1 MVTELAKY
9 KIHLNSNLEEI
20 TRVEQLVDQI
30 KDDLN
35 LSDDIYGNIIVALT
49 EAVNNAIIH
58 GNKMEGNK
66 KTEISVAKDEHS
78 IIFYVKDQGQGF
90 DYTNLPDPTA
100 PENIEKPTG
109 RGVFLMKNLA
119 DLVVFSD
126 GGSQVELQFK
136 L

>member
-1 MVTELAKY
+1 MVTELEKY
-9 KIHLNSNLEEI
+9 KVHLKADLEEI
-20 TRVEQLVDQI
+20 TKVEQLVDEI

-58 GNKMEGNK
+58 GNKMVSDK
-66 KTEISVAKDEHS
+66 KTEISVARDEHT
-78 IIFYVKDQGQGF
+78 IVFYVKDQGKGF
-90 DYTNLPDPTA
+90 DYNNLPDPTA
-100 PENIEKPTG
+100 PENLEKPTG

-126 GGSQVELQFK
+126 GGSMVELQFK